1 MVSWIQCNHICY
13 RICYRT
19 SCTFPRLSTFSAT
32 GRRCDSTSQSPPGP
46 ETRDGHVQICWF
58 QISNDPW
65 FWKFRWF
72 AGGDPKKMLS
82 EMRQGSLEL
91 WGVNRNLKQGE
102 KQKNKQEVFFWI
114 SLNTEYV
121 VSALPR
127 SALVLTIKAEHSAR
141 EIPISEQASAARIRR
156 VLKLYTTWVFC
167 QVPSM
172 QNLSCLMWHSW
183 FSTLQQEE
191 ESKFSFAAQ
200 PAFCSLFQDGSI
212 FNSSENKKIKKHS
225 SQKLLPCSHMLV
237 PFGKMLRSIK
247 RTGGA
252 LLRFHQRLQIEAHR

>member
-1 MVSWIQCNHICY
+1 
-13 RICYRT
+13 
-19 SCTFPRLSTFSAT
+19 
-32 GRRCDSTSQSPPGP
+32 
-46 ETRDGHVQICWF
+46 
-58 QISNDPW
+58 
-65 FWKFRWF
+65 
-72 AGGDPKKMLS
+72 
-82 EMRQGSLEL
+82 MRQGSLEL
-91 WGVNRNLKQGE
+91 WESTETLNKEKNRKDGSCFFD
-102 KQKNKQEVFFWI
+102 VFWI

-200 PAFCSLFQDGSI
+200 PAFCSLFQDVSI
-212 FNSSENKKIKKHS
+212 FNSSETKKIKKHS
-225 SQKLLPCSHMLV
+225 GQKLLPCWHMLV